1 MKAKDFIIIGGAIAL
16 YYLYQKN
23 KTKTSSTST
32 EEEAQDEA
40 TSSGG
45 VGGGGGMP
53 IKSTPVAVTPIIVTP
68 TPIILNGGTTS
79 GGLAVPTKVKGG
91 SQTTEAIFTGA
102 TEIIPRPIIP
112 SKPTTVDGTIRSIS
126 NPAPIETP
134 IEVAIQ
140 QGGASTIPRPIIP
153 SEPSAL
159 IKNDLINQN
168 IQPIIKNTRSI

>member
-23 KTKTSSTST
+23 KTKTSTTST
-32 EEEAQDEA
+32 EEEAQDEQ
-40 TSSGG
+40 TSTGG
-45 VGGGGGMP
+45 VGGGGGGSMP
-53 IKSTPVAVTPIIVTP
+53 IKSTPITVTPIILT
-68 TPIILNGGTTS
+68 TNGGTTS
-79 GGLAVPTKVKGG
+79 GSLAVPTKVKGG
-91 SQTTEAIFTGA
+91 SETTEAIFTGA
-102 TEIIPRPIIP
+102 TDIIPRPIIP